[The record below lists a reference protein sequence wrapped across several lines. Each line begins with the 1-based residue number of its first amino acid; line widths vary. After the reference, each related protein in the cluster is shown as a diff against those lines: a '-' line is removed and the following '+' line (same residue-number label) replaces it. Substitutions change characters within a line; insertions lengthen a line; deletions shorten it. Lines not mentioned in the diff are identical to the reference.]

1 MPRVERLTRTL
12 AITRAVPASLA
23 RCELTHVARK
33 PIDVERARAQHA
45 AYERALAA
53 AGCDVARLP
62 ELPAHADSVFVEDCA
77 VVLDELAIAT
87 QPGARSRRGEV
98 ESVAAALAVHRRVF
112 RLSGAATLDG
122 GDVLALERTLFVGL
136 SQRTNA
142 EGVRQL
148 RGLVEPHGYAVEAIA
163 VAGAL
168 HLKTAITRA
177 GERLLVANPSWIDTR
192 RFARFEI
199 VEIDPSEPFAAN
211 VLHVGGATLC
221 AAAFPRTNDRLRA
234 RGVSPVEVDA
244 SELAKAEGGLTCCA
258 LVVPSAGPRITPNRH
273 G

>member
-1 MPRVERLTRTL
+1 LTRTL
-12 AITRAVPASLA
+12 AITRAVPESLA
-23 RCELTHVARK
+23 RCELTHIGRK

-53 AGCDVARLP
+53 AGCEVLQLP

-98 ESVAAALAVHRRVF
+98 ESVVAALAVHRRVL
-112 RLSGAATLDG
+112 RLRGAATLDG

-148 RGLVEPHGYAVEAIA
+148 RELVAGHGYRVEPVAVE
-163 VAGAL
+163 GAL

-177 GERLLVANPSWIDTR
+177 AERTLVLNPRWIDAA
-192 RFARFEI
+192 RFASWERIE
-199 VEIDPSEPFAAN
+199 VDPGEPFAAN
-211 VLHVGGATLC
+211 VLRARATTLC
-221 AAAFPRTNDRLRA
+221 ASAFPRTSERLRA
-234 RGVSPVEVDA
+234 RGIAVAEVDA

-258 LVVPSAGPRITPNRH
+258 LLVESR
-273 G
+273 